1 MMQSFLHCYCTM
13 HSIHTPTQLWYA
25 GLIKPRRRSR
35 SWISLLI
42 LYIHTLRTAAAMGD
56 CPRGTPHY
64 SRWGSLP
71 GNSHNMYCELVL
83 FPFNTALCNYIAIIY
98 LLCGREQS
106 LGYPPNK
113 VGQLDNAGD
122 LRIPFDCIVGS
133 KHWRSIA
140 MHVYFIDT
148 YFLV

>member
-1 MMQSFLHCYCTM
+1 MEVYVCNLCMLV
-13 HSIHTPTQLWYA
+13 SIVSDDAIVSTLLLYNALYPYTYTTLVCRFNEA
-25 GLIKPRRRSR
+25 AKKIK
-35 SWISLLI
+35 IMNFIII

-122 LRIPFDCIVGS
+122 LRLYCRF
-133 KHWRSIA
+133 
-140 MHVYFIDT
+140 
-148 YFLV
+148 